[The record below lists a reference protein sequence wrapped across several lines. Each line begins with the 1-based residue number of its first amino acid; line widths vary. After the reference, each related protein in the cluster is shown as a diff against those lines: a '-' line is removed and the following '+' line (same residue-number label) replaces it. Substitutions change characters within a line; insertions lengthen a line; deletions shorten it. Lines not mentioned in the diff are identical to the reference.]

1 MQDRARMKDNI
12 KSESAL
18 QLHEGR
24 KRNSYAA
31 ISYQVFDK

>member
-1 MQDRARMKDNI
+1 MQDRARMEDNI

-24 KRNSYAA
+24 KRNSNAE
-31 ISYQVFDK
+31 ISYQVLDK